1 MMLLACLQIADARAE
16 VGAGRVMNSGLQ
28 IGEGEIT
35 TSITQQKTKT
45 VTVVVTDEMGEIAGA
60 NIVVKGTSIMNISD
74 MSGKAVL
81 NNVPVNAELQISYI
95 GYSTQTI
102 ALGGRDYIEVRLEED
117 AKALDEVVVIGYGTA
132 KKGDLTSAVGVVTGN
147 TIAQRK
153 TMRVSQALQGAMPGL
168 SVTRGGSEANS
179 SATLRVRGTTSIN
192 SSDPL
197 VLVDGVPGTL
207 DWVHS
212 EDIES
217 ITVLKDAA
225 SASIYG
231 SKAAAGVIL
240 VTTKRGKE
248 GKVSISYNFEHSID
262 KPTQVMKY
270 VSAVPYMKI
279 YNEQA
284 WNTNGNTGSEFLAYT
299 EQYINEYAANHAA
312 NPDLYPDVSYTDA
325 MLKKSS
331 FSQSHKLNITAGNKN
346 VKSVISAQYDRNQR
360 LYKADYDYDRVMV
373 RANNDITFNK
383 YLKASFDVNAT
394 YSVADGPAW
403 TFGPSTKLGAP
414 IYAYEWSNGQ
424 LAPGK
429 SGENYYGLMMEG
441 GFDKTTAF
449 AVGGKIQLD
458 IMPIDGL
465 KISGVFSPQLYSA
478 QSKRF
483 EKKTPY
489 YNEDDPEI
497 VAGYVVSRHKTS
509 LTEGRPNHH
518 NTTAQVLANYM
529 KQFGDHDLNVLA
541 GFENYYYYGESL
553 SASRDYY
560 TLDSYPYL
568 STGNENYQY
577 NNGSA
582 YENAT
587 RSWFG
592 RVMYNY
598 KNRYYLQVNG
608 RYDGSSRFAKE
619 NRWGFFPSV
628 SAGWALT
635 EESFMPKSA
644 GVYSF
649 AIYDISWEK
658 TRSYDIGLDAYFF
671 NNRLNLAA
679 DVYRKDTEDMLLQ
692 LEIPKYVGLS
702 NPYQNA
708 GKMHTNGMELNPA
721 RNR

>member
-1 MMLLACLQIADARAE
+1 MA
-16 VGAGRVMNSGLQ
+16 
-28 IGEGEIT
+28 
-35 TSITQQKTKT
+35 
-45 VTVVVTDEMGEIAGA
+45 
-60 NIVVKGTSIMNISD
+60 
-74 MSGKAVL
+74 
-81 NNVPVNAELQISYI
+81 
-95 GYSTQTI
+95 YS
-102 ALGGRDYIEVRLEED
+102 
-117 AKALDEVVVIGYGTA
+117 
-132 KKGDLTSAVGVVTGN
+132 
-147 TIAQRK
+147 
-153 TMRVSQALQGAMPGL
+153 
-168 SVTRGGSEANS
+168 
-179 SATLRVRGTTSIN
+179 
-192 SSDPL
+192 
-197 VLVDGVPGTL
+197 
-207 DWVHS
+207 
-212 EDIES
+212 
-217 ITVLKDAA
+217 
-225 SASIYG
+225 
-231 SKAAAGVIL
+231 
-240 VTTKRGKE
+240 
-248 GKVSISYNFEHSID
+248 
-262 KPTQVMKY
+262 
-270 VSAVPYMKI
+270 
-279 YNEQA
+279 
-284 WNTNGNTGSEFLAYT
+284 
-299 EQYINEYAANHAA
+299 EQYINDYEANHAA
-312 NPDLYPDVSYTDA
+312 NPDLYPDVSYIDA

-478 QSKRF
+478 RSKRF
-483 EKKTPY
+483 ETKTPY

-497 VAGYVVSRHKTS
+497 VAGYVASRHKTS

-628 SAGWALT
+628 SAGWALDGRVLHA
-635 EESFMPKSA
+635 E
-644 GVYSF
+644 
-649 AIYDISWEK
+649 
-658 TRSYDIGLDAYFF
+658 IGDPYLLEVA
-671 NNRLNLAA
+671 RLL
-679 DVYRKDTEDMLLQ
+679 R
-692 LEIPKYVGLS
+692 YVG
-702 NPYQNA
+702 
-708 GKMHTNGMELNPA
+708 
-721 RNR
+721 